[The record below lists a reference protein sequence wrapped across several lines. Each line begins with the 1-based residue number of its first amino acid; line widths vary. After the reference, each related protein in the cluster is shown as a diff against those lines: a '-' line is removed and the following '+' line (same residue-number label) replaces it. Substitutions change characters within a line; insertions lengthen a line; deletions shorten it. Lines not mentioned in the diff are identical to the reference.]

1 MKEFIFIAHNKTV
14 SQYIELEKLESAI
27 VHSDTFYHKIV
38 NTDSILYDNI
48 ICYQVF
54 KTANI
59 TKNYSNNIVI
69 SGDIYG
75 VLDNNNTKL
84 LDYNEAI
91 DLIQKNN
98 FIYNYEL

>member
-59 TKNYSNNIVI
+59 TKTILTILLYREIYMAFSIIIIQNY
-69 SGDIYG
+69 
-75 VLDNNNTKL
+75 
-84 LDYNEAI
+84 
-91 DLIQKNN
+91 LITMRQ
-98 FIYNYEL
+98 